1 MEGIITFVAYSTGP
15 TLCLIGLSSKNVLK
29 EIHLFLSQIA
39 KIYIQSQNAEKQLYG
54 ITIVEFR
61 YGICNYLS
69 LTCNHVIIVKRKK
82 KENCVRIN
90 DSWRA
95 LEKS

>member
-1 MEGIITFVAYSTGP
+1 MAYINRV

-39 KIYIQSQNAEKQLYG
+39 KIYTQSQNAEKQLYG

-69 LTCNHVIIVKRKK
+69 LTCNHVIVTRKK
-82 KENCVRIN
+82 KTEENCIRIN

-95 LEKS
+95 LEKN